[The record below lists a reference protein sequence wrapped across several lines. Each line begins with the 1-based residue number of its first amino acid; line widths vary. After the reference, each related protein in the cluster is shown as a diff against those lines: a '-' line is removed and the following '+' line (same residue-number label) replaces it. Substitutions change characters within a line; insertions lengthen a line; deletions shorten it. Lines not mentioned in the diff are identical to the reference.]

1 MKLRLCLFDVAK
13 IRPSSCASKCLGPPH
28 RPPPRPSSVS
38 FGNRQATMRGL
49 FPPMKIADKR
59 WLKIRALLSGLP
71 LARKYAKN
79 EPSRQ
84 PPVCERVVGKDK
96 LFLTKLDLRGLP
108 LGIYRAPCRH
118 FSRRHQAPTGWALGM
133 ERRANGRQWHGARAA
148 RAKRAALS
156 WLEFAIFA
164 SASNV
169 SEGLFFGLFFLHLER
184 PARVVRDECR
194 ASLAWKLHFTV
205 FLTNLK
211 RLMFFWS

>member
-1 MKLRLCLFDVAK
+1 MKLHLCLFDVAK
-13 IRPSSCASKCLGPPH
+13 IRPSSCASKCLGPP
-28 RPPPRPSSVS
+28 RGPSSRPSSVS
-38 FGNRQATMRGL
+38 FGNSQATMRGL
-49 FPPMKIADKR
+49 FPSMKIADKR
-59 WLKIRALLSGLP
+59 WLKTRAFLSGLP

-79 EPSRQ
+79 EPSWQ
-84 PPVCERVVGKDK
+84 PPVCERVVGDDK
-96 LFLTKLDLRGLP
+96 LFLTKLYLRCLP
-108 LGIYRAPCRH
+108 LGVYRALFKH
-118 FSRRHQAPTGWALGM
+118 FLRRHQDPTGSQLGLI
-133 ERRANGRQWHGARAA
+133 RRVNRCQWHGARVA

-156 WLEFAIFA
+156 WLEFAIFT

-184 PARVVRDECR
+184 PARVVRDEGR